1 MKKNPF
7 WLFLWIFL
15 LINSCIVIRSRQVDD
30 GTKSLT
36 KEDSAKIFPFDIGSI
51 NQKTEYT
58 TSSEIVFQRITAND
72 LKKLM
77 PLKPYTW
84 VLICASWCPISER
97 AITKYSELAMRI
109 SEDSLQLVI
118 ISQDLNI
125 KALQKEIFQASYA
138 HVPYLMDS
146 KLYGTDEHNKQK
158 KFISDF
164 NKNLPLDFFKSGGV
178 PTCLLFNQ
186 NAELLYLTGGAVIN
200 CDTIKKYTNLECK
213 KNQ

>member
-1 MKKNPF
+1 MKKNSF

-51 NQKTEYT
+51 NQKTEYA
-58 TSSEIVFQRITAND
+58 TSSEIIFQRITAND
-72 LKKLM
+72 LKQLIL
-77 PLKPYTW
+77 LKPYTW

-97 AITKYSELAMRI
+97 AIKRHSELSKHI
-109 SEDSLQLVI
+109 PEDSYQLVI

-125 KALQKEIFQASYA
+125 KLLQKEIFQSSYS
-138 HVPYLMDS
+138 HIPYLIDS
-146 KLYGTDEHNKQK
+146 KLYGTDEHVKQK
-158 KFISDF
+158 KFITDF
-164 NKNLPLDFFKSGGV
+164 NKNLPLDFFKNGGV

-186 NAELLYLTGGAVIN
+186 NAELLYLTGGTLIT
-200 CDTIKKYTNLECK
+200 CDTIKKYTNLECNK
-213 KNQ
+213 KQ